1 MDTMRRINLQGSKI
15 IGIINKHSLAV
26 FIQYAN
32 QLCDGLTAVL
42 ISVTSFLRHFC
53 RLSYC
58 CLYQLVFLQFVLAQE
73 VTGSLNCFYN
83 LMLDSN

>member
-26 FIQYAN
+26 FIKYAK

-42 ISVTSFLRHFC
+42 ISVMSFWSYATSVV
-53 RLSYC
+53 
-58 CLYQLVFLQFVLAQE
+58 LVIV
-73 VTGSLNCFYN
+73 VCIN
-83 LMLDSN
+83 

>member
-1 MDTMRRINLQGSKI
+1 MDTLRRTNFQGRKI

-26 FIQYAN
+26 FIKYAN
-32 QLCDGLTAVL
+32 QLCDVFL
-42 ISVTSFLRHFC
+42 ILRHFC